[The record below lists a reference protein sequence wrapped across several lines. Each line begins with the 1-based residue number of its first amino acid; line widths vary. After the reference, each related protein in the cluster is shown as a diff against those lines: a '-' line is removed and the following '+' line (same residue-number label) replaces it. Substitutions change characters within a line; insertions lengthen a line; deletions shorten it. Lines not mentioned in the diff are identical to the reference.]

1 MKIESALNAPYDT
14 GKLMLTNDTYSIIN
28 LYKTTFP
35 HNVILGWYYIGE
47 EPDQHIKSMFET
59 INENSTSKMVL
70 HLDRVSLSQGII
82 HHDHWRLY
90 SLEEA
95 LVWKQVTFQIDTSNH
110 LISACLGE
118 MALVPTA
125 NPEERK

>member
-35 HNVILGWYYIGE
+35 HNVILGWYYMSE

-59 INENSTSKMVL
+59 IKENSTSKMVL
-70 HLDRVSLSQGII
+70 HLDRVSLSHRELSIMII
-82 HHDHWRLY
+82 GDC
-90 SLEEA
+90 
-95 LVWKQVTFQIDTSNH
+95 IH
-110 LISACLGE
+110 L
-118 MALVPTA
+118 
-125 NPEERK
+125 RKPWSGNK